1 MGTTLRNN
9 TGNVVSKE
17 VNTMPGYTMNGG
29 IGAMYSSPWMFYMY
43 IDRGPSAHLHS
54 LISLK

>member
-1 MGTTLRNN
+1 METILRNN

-43 IDRGPSAHLHS
+43 IDRGPSVHLHS
-54 LISLK
+54 LISL